1 MFLQKIRHIGQS
13 WVKAVYDYMLRLAAD
28 KHAMFFFFV
37 VDNYPYIR
45 RKNELLFGI
54 ISELTDNIE
63 FQTYFNKPAQ
73 EL

>member
-1 MFLQKIRHIGQS
+1 
-13 WVKAVYDYMLRLAAD
+13 
-28 KHAMFFFFV
+28 MFFVFD

-63 FQTYFNKPAQ
+63 FQTYFKVLVNICVGIA
-73 EL
+73 L

>member
-1 MFLQKIRHIGQS
+1 
-13 WVKAVYDYMLRLAAD
+13 
-28 KHAMFFFFV
+28 MFFVFD

-45 RKNELLFGI
+45 IKNELLFGI

>member
-1 MFLQKIRHIGQS
+1 
-13 WVKAVYDYMLRLAAD
+13 MLLVFD
-28 KHAMFFFFV
+28 

-45 RKNELLFGI
+45 RENGLLFGI

-63 FQTYFNKPAQ
+63 FQVYFNKPEQ